1 MVKQDGEAP
10 EPAVLIQ
17 PSTAEVTTREIADQC
32 APDGKP
38 PTAIRYRVVA
48 WLTAAAALAY
58 LCRNSLGIAES
69 QIRDDLGLTL
79 SQSGHVM
86 GAFFWSYAFFQVPT
100 GAFSHRFG
108 TRLALT
114 IFAIAWS
121 VTTLF
126 TAISPGLWLLI
137 TAQLLMGIAQAG
149 IFPASTNTVNYW
161 MPMSTRSLACG
172 VLSAGMQVGAITA
185 SIVTGLLLSVMSWR
199 WSFALI
205 SLPGVLWALA
215 FYFRFRD
222 RPGLSPEANAAE
234 RTLIQAGR
242 PRAQIV
248 AADDDIG
255 PTDWKAVLLHP
266 GLWLIHGQ
274 QICRAAGYMFFVS
287 WFPTF
292 LQETRGVSIEH
303 SGYMQG
309 VVLAGALVG
318 SLLGGMLTDGIWRKT
333 GSLWLSRSGV
343 GATALGVCSVLILC
357 SWFVE
362 DLNFA
367 IGLLAFGVL
376 FAQLASP
383 AMFAAVIDISG
394 SRAAQVLGAVNMTGN
409 LAVAVCPILVGIL
422 FEQTANWNLVL
433 ILFAAIYLIGAIF
446 WAFVDTRK
454 GIFDKAE
461 HQAEIARP
469 SNAFSVA
476 TAEE

>member
-1 MVKQDGEAP
+1 MVERDAETP
-10 EPAVLIQ
+10 EQAALVQ
-17 PSTAEVTTREIADQC
+17 PSLSAETTREIAASC
-32 APDGKP
+32 APEGDR

-69 QIRDDLGLTL
+69 QIRDDLGLSL
-79 SQSGHVM
+79 VQSGHVM

-121 VTTLF
+121 ATTLA
-126 TAISPGLWLLI
+126 TALSPGLWLLI
-137 TAQLLMGIAQAG
+137 SAQLLMGVAQAG

-161 MPMSTRSLACG
+161 MPMSSRSLACG
-172 VLSAGMQVGAITA
+172 VLSAGMQVGAIA
-185 SIVTGLLLSVMSWR
+185 AGILTGLLLSVMSWR

-205 SLPGVLWALA
+205 SLPGVVWALA
-215 FYFRFRD
+215 FYLRFRD
-222 RPGLSPEANAAE
+222 RPGLAPEANAAE
-234 RTLIQAGR
+234 QALIQAGR
-242 PRAQIV
+242 PREQMA
-248 AADDDIG
+248 AADDDGG
-255 PTDWKAVLLHP
+255 PTDWRAVLLHP

-309 VVLAGALVG
+309 VVLAGALIG
-318 SLLGGMLTDGIWRKT
+318 SLLGGILTDGIWRKT

-343 GATALGVCSVLILC
+343 GATALGICSVLILC

-422 FEQTANWNLVL
+422 FERTANWNLVL
-433 ILFAAIYLIGAIF
+433 ILFAAIYFIGAIF
-446 WAFVDTRK
+446 WAFVDTRH
-454 GIFDKAE
+454 GIFTKADQ
-461 HQAEIARP
+461 QAEETLPI
-469 SNAFSVA
+469 NAVSVA